1 MLLDGSHGIERTFE
15 VVQKVWAEVFFHLAE
30 NNVMFEGILLSP
42 LALNAQRKPHR
53 NRLPNSLTQV
63 MMIDA
68 LACTLEQFV
77 SGGRSENTCL
87 KPWGGRPEKEKA
99 AQDALLVRVKAESL
113 AQRRK

>member
-1 MLLDGSHGIERTFE
+1 MEAMESKGPSRWYRKCGLRSSSTWLRT
-15 VVQKVWAEVFFHLAE
+15 
-30 NNVMFEGILLSP
+30 MS
-42 LALNAQRKPHR
+42 HR

-68 LACTLEQFV
+68 LACTLEQFL

-99 AQDALLVRVKAESL
+99 AQDALLVRAKADSL